1 VQNTQLITCSSFHIR
16 NISLE
21 ENFKLNLDI
30 IKAINLALDW
40 LGNVPTMKPFLINI
54 TLIILD
60 SWLKIGKLREH
71 VLLQVSKITNLS

>member
-40 LGNVPTMKPFLINI
+40 LGNVPTMKPFLIIAQHNSYHFGQLAKNRKAQGTWPPPGI
-54 TLIILD
+54 KD
-60 SWLKIGKLREH
+60 Y
-71 VLLQVSKITNLS
+71 